1 MLYSKIL
8 HWELGSYFNQ
18 PAYFTSV
25 KDSIFRT
32 GQAISLLHL
41 WSKKMTQAQQFSD
54 GLLRTSAK
62 ACESI

>member
-8 HWELGSYFNQ
+8 YWELGSYFNQ
-18 PAYFTSV
+18 QAYFTSV

-32 GQAISLLHL
+32 GQAISLLRL

-54 GLLRTSAK
+54 GLLRTLANP
-62 ACESI
+62 CERV